1 LKKRAALIPNIEIL
15 FGARDENLKAI
26 QKALNIGIELQED
39 GIQLSGP
46 PKSIHRIQQLFA
58 DYQHATEAVAK
69 EGGKI
74 EEVDLKS
81 MLQTVLAD
89 PNASL
94 LKLAMAGKKRAAHAM
109 RQVQPK
115 TKNQADYM
123 AAIETNDMV
132 FGIGPAGTGKTY
144 LAVAM
149 AVSALLAKK
158 VKRLIFARPAVEAGE
173 KLGFLPGTMQE
184 KVDPY
189 MRPIYDALYEMVSAE
204 RVDTLIE
211 KNVIE
216 IAPVAFMRGRTLSDA
231 FVILDEAQ
239 NTTPEQMK
247 MLVTRL
253 GNNSKMVITG
263 DITQIDLAKGVS
275 GLVEAVKV
283 LKGVEG
289 IAFQNF
295 EEVDVVRHALVQ
307 RVVNAYAKYRAPI
320 FVTGMNTV
328 PVPGNGDYVNVGPL
342 NMPSLDL
349 TQTFM
354 HYLECPARSGGT
366 CTCRRLV
373 QQ

>member
-1 LKKRAALIPNIEIL
+1 MKKRAALIPNIEIL

-39 GIQLSGP
+39 GIQLCGP
-46 PKSIHRIQQLFA
+46 PKSVKRVQQLLD

-74 EEVDLKS
+74 EETDLKS

-94 LKLAMAGKKRAAHAM
+94 LKLALAGKKRAAHAM

-115 TKNQADYM
+115 TKNQADYL
-123 AAIETNDMV
+123 AAIEANDMV

-149 AVSALLAKK
+149 AVSALTTKK
-158 VKRLIFARPAVEAGE
+158 VKRLVLARPAVEAGE
-173 KLGFLPGTMQE
+173 KLGFLPGSFQE

-189 MRPIYDALYEMVSAE
+189 MRPIYDALYDMMNPE
-204 RVDTLIE
+204 RVDGMIE
-211 KNVIE
+211 KGVIE
-216 IAPVAFMRGRTLSDA
+216 VAPVAFMRGRTLSDA
-231 FVILDEAQ
+231 FVIVDEAQ
-239 NTTPEQMK
+239 NTTPDQMK
-247 MLVTRL
+247 MLLTRL
-253 GNNSKMVITG
+253 GSSSKIVITG
-263 DITQIDLAKGVS
+263 DITQIDLTRGVS
-275 GLVEAVKV
+275 GLVEAIKI

-295 EEVDVVRHALVQ
+295 EEVDVVRHPLVQ
-307 RVVNAYAKYRAPI
+307 RVVNAYAKYKPPI

-328 PVPGNGDYVNVGPL
+328 PVPGNGDYVTVGPL

-366 CTCRRLV
+366 CTCRRLA